1 MKTKALIAKRLAVL
15 AIAVGFLVTFVPQ
28 ASAAQPCCTI
38 AKIDARTGVVTAQ
51 DRTTGHTFQF
61 TASPAVLQ
69 KMKVGQGVY
78 ANFKTNQVSL
88 NNAEPCCN
96 ITKSGGMA
104 ATPGLPNPNN
114 GQPCCDITRI
124 DKRTG
129 VVTAIDKTTGHSFQF
144 TASPSVQQGLKVG
157 QPVYANFKSKQVSL
171 NNGDVCCPIR

>member
-1 MKTKALIAKRLAVL
+1 MKTKSLLARTLVVL
-15 AIAVGFLVTFVPQ
+15 AMAVGFLATFVPQ
-28 ASAAQPCCTI
+28 ARAAQPCCTI

-51 DRTTGHTFQF
+51 DTTTGHTFQF

-78 ANFKTNQVSL
+78 ANYKTNQVSL
-88 NNAEPCCN
+88 NNIAPCCE

-104 ATPGLPNPNN
+104 ATRGVPSPNN
-114 GQPCCDITRI
+114 GQPCCSIAKI
-124 DKRTG
+124 DARTG

-144 TASPSVQQGLKVG
+144 TASPSVQQSLKVG

-171 NNGDVCCPIR
+171 NNLEPCCQIR